1 MRSLFWSSLAAVLW
15 FTLLTGAVYPLAVT
29 LGARVFFPHQAAGSL
44 IVRDGR
50 PVGSVLIGQYTDDPK
65 YFWGRSSATSP
76 FPDNAASSSGS
87 NLGPSNPAL
96 RDAVKGRITALR
108 AVDSSN
114 TAPVPIDLITAS
126 GSGLD
131 PDISPAAAA
140 YQIARVARTRGLDT
154 AKVRALVLA
163 HTEGRQLGVLGEPRV
178 HVLPLNLALDELA
191 GGRVS
196 RGRK

>member
-29 LGARVFFPHQAAGSL
+29 LGAKAFFPRQAAGSL

-65 YFWGRSSATSP
+65 YFWGRLSATSP

-96 RDAVKGRITALR
+96 RDAVKARIAALR

-114 TAPVPIDLITAS
+114 TAAVPIDLVTAS

-131 PDISPAAAA
+131 PHISPAAAD

-154 AKVRALVLA
+154 LKVRALVFA
-163 HTEGRQLGVLGEPRV
+163 HTEGRQLGILGEARV
-178 HVLPLNLALDELA
+178 NVLLLNLALDQLGA
-191 GGRVS
+191 GH
-196 RGRK
+196 